1 MQAVSRGEIYYIEG
15 TTFTGSEVGGNRPA
29 IIVSNNTG
37 NVHSS
42 VVEVVYLTTKPKK
55 PLPTHVQIFSS
66 KVPSTALCEQIV
78 TVSKDRIKDRMGA
91 LTEKEMQN
99 LDAALIISLGLADKA
114 TGAEV
119 GVSMEVLEAR
129 IERNVYR
136 ELYLELLKG
145 KMEES

>member
-15 TTFTGSEVGGNRPA
+15 TMFTGSEVGGNRPA

-66 KVPSTALCEQIV
+66 KVPSTAMREQIV

-91 LTEKEMQN
+91 LTEKEMQD
-99 LDAALIISLGLADKA
+99 LDTALIISLGLADKA
-114 TGAEV
+114 PGAQA
-119 GVSMEVLEAR
+119 GVNMEVLEAR

-145 KMEES
+145 KREET

>member
-66 KVPSTALCEQIV
+66 KVPSAALCEQIV

>member
-1 MQAVSRGEIYYIEG
+1 M
-15 TTFTGSEVGGNRPA
+15 
-29 IIVSNNTG
+29 
-37 NVHSS
+37 
-42 VVEVVYLTTKPKK
+42 
-55 PLPTHVQIFSS
+55 
-66 KVPSTALCEQIV
+66 

>member
-1 MQAVSRGEIYYIEG
+1 MDDVSSVERC
-15 TTFTGSEVGGNRPA
+15 SEAGGNRPA

-91 LTEKEMQN
+91 LTEKEMQS

-114 TGAEV
+114 TGAEA